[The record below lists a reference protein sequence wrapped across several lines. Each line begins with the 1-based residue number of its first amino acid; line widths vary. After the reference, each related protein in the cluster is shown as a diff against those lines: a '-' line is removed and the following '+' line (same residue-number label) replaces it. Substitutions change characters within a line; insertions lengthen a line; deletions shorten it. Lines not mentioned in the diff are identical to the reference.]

1 MLSIFINE
9 NVNLQEKINN
19 LDEKNQDIRK
29 YLHFCMNYK
38 NELVVEMKILILI
51 NPKNNVKKLSKQ
63 ASTQV
68 SYSTIKIIYPYKYLF

>member
-1 MLSIFINE
+1 
-9 NVNLQEKINN
+9 
-19 LDEKNQDIRK
+19 
-29 YLHFCMNYK
+29 MNYK
-38 NELVVEMKILILI
+38 NELAVEMKILILI